1 LKRYSGYLLL
11 VATTVLSLVLCEAAL
26 RLLTGEQVFALKNYR
41 ETHAVVVSLNQFLDY
56 DSHVGWVLKDRM
68 RGKDFTTAS
77 HGIRRHTDD
86 QDEPRKGAILVT
98 GSSFA
103 AGAEAI
109 DSETWPA
116 QLEKILDRPVENG
129 SVGGFGVD
137 QIVMRAESL
146 LPIYEPRTLVLEV
159 MNTSIE
165 WTGYSH
171 LGFPKP
177 YYTLAGDTLS
187 EHNTPVPRA
196 APQEVLTAPSLT
208 KSILSHSLLVDR
220 TMSSIDAENW
230 YAQSKT
236 VKVDN
241 DPVAISCAL
250 LQRLKRQTDQRGIRA
265 VLVGMV
271 AASDVMPS
279 ETAPPLVLKV
289 ESCARSMG
297 YTVVSVFEH
306 MRALYKADPNSMG
319 TYYVPHGAAFGHGTP
334 KGNYEVA
341 RIVADAL
348 KSIPTQVDATG
359 SIDRELDRPRAA
371 MENSEAAR

>member
-1 LKRYSGYLLL
+1 M
-11 VATTVLSLVLCEAAL
+11 V
-26 RLLTGEQVFALKNYR
+26 N
-41 ETHAVVVSLNQFLDY
+41 LNQFIDY
-56 DSHVGWVLKDRM
+56 DSHVGWVLKTHLREE
-68 RGKDFTTAS
+68 GFTTAS
-77 HGIRRHTDD
+77 HGIRRHSND
-86 QDEPRKGAILVT
+86 QDQPRKGAILVT

-103 AGAEAI
+103 AGAEAT

-116 QLEKILDRPVENG
+116 QLEKIMDRPVENG

-146 LPIYEPRTLVLEV
+146 LPIYEPSTLVLEV
-159 MNTSIE
+159 MNTSID

-196 APQEVLTAPSLT
+196 APQQVLTPASRT
-208 KSILSHSLLVDR
+208 KMIAGYSLLIDR
-220 TMSSIDAENW
+220 IMSSIDGEDW

-236 VKVDN
+236 VKVEN
-241 DPVAISCAL
+241 EPVAISCAL

-271 AASDVMPS
+271 AAADVMPS
-279 ETAPPLVLKV
+279 ETAPPRVLKV

-297 YTVVSVFEH
+297 FTVVSVFDR
-306 MRALYKADPNSMG
+306 MRALYKADPNSMSA
-319 TYYVPHGAAFGHGTP
+319 YYVPHGAAFGHGTP
-334 KGNYEVA
+334 KGNFEVA
-341 RIVADAL
+341 RIVANAL
-348 KSIPTQVDATG
+348 KSMPTQVDATG
-359 SIDRELDRPRAA
+359 SIDRGHDRPRAA
-371 MENSEAAR
+371 MENPEAAR